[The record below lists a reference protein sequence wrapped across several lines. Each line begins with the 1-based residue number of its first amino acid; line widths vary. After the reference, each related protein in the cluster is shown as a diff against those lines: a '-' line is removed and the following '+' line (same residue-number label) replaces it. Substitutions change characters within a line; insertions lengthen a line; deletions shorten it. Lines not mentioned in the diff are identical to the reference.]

1 MLSAL
6 AAAAGLVWCL
16 SIGLLIWPVPA
27 GHSVMRIAVSV
38 VAVAVTVVTIRHAKR
53 RCLLSPPYLLGMVVL
68 LFYGLAPV
76 GYLQVFPD
84 PPAYFV
90 RHGTAGHVWTE
101 SFVGSRGELLVLQF
115 AALCFTVA
123 AVVLRLVP
131 LSRALLVPAGA
142 FRTLGTVWAPA
153 LAMLIG
159 VLYVLGR
166 ESETLSSFLARGAG
180 AQLKHA
186 MAPILSF
193 CLATI
198 AYVAGRG
205 APRRVLSGIA
215 VILASLL
222 GMVAGSGLAF
232 TSVYMAASVILLI
245 IVVREQRAV
254 ELTITAL
261 AIAGVVIATIPLN
274 ALARGDYRQ
283 DPGGM
288 ARYAQ
293 AALIS
298 KLNHRQGVS
307 GHCLDRILH
316 RHVGVEEESPL
327 YFLYAVVP
335 RAVWPDKPILSRGN
349 EFAVS
354 YCGQGSNVNPNHSE
368 SITLLGEPILKA
380 GMAGLIVAELF
391 LAILLGTVAFFGL
404 SGGAVPLIAM
414 TAMLPWLATFQQHFA
429 QYFGNVVKMFLIML
443 PFVIVLSWASRG
455 AASRGA
461 VGPA

>member
-16 SIGLLIWPVPA
+16 SIALLVWPVPA
-27 GHSVMRIAVSV
+27 GHSVMRTAVAV

-68 LFYGLAPV
+68 LFYGIAPV
-76 GYLQVFPD
+76 GYLQFFPD

-90 RHGTAGHVWTE
+90 RQGTAGHVWTE
-101 SFVGSRGELLVLQF
+101 AFVGSRGELLVLQF

-131 LSRALLVPAGA
+131 LPRAPLVPPVA
-142 FRTLGTVWAPA
+142 FRTLGTIWAPA

-159 VLYVLGR
+159 ILYVLGR
-166 ESETLSSFLARGAG
+166 ESETMASFLARGAG

-186 MAPILSF
+186 MAPILSV

-198 AYVAGRG
+198 AYVAGSG
-205 APRRVLSGIA
+205 APRQVLAGLA
-215 VILASLL
+215 VILVSLL

-232 TSVYMAASVILLI
+232 TPVYMAASVILLI

-254 ELTITAL
+254 ELTIAAL
-261 AIAGVVIATIPLN
+261 AVAGVVIATIPLN
-274 ALARGDYRQ
+274 ALSRGDYRQ
-283 DPGGM
+283 TPGG
-288 ARYAQ
+288 AVRYAQ

-298 KLNHRQGVS
+298 KLAHRQGVS

-316 RHVGVEEESPL
+316 RHVGVEEESPF

-349 EFAVS
+349 EFAVR
-354 YCGQGSNVNPNHSE
+354 YCGQGSNVNPRHSE
-368 SITLLGEPILKA
+368 SITLIGEPILKA

-443 PFVIVLSWASRG
+443 PFIIVLNWVAGHAESRNPVET
-455 AASRGA
+455 A
-461 VGPA
+461 